1 MFELVLG
8 IMLVIYGVKLIVSGG
23 KKAFNKIKGND

>member
-8 IMLVIYGVKLIVSGG
+8 IMLVIYGVKLIIGGG
-23 KKAFNKIKGND
+23 KKAFKKIKGDD